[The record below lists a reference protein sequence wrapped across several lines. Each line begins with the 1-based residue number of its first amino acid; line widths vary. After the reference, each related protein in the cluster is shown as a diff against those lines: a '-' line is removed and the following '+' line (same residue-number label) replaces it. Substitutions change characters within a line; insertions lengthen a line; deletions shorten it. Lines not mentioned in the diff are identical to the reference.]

1 MGTFYAHIDPVD
13 LEERAARAAADK
25 ESLSKQT
32 GQRNSVPLEHGSRLD
47 IAAVA
52 IEEEVYQGRMESSLI
67 LRARD
72 QALGILQQAINRHQ
86 LAEDV
91 ALQVYREACQLELE
105 KFLDAPTNAAARC
118 RAFVRAIVPKPHDA
132 LTWTWQGAIE
142 RGLGRGSVPRGLSW
156 LAIDTLGECVL
167 VEGDEI
173 VDFEARH
180 QIFHIEGVGGKMRQV
195 KLSSLKE
202 FKPRSVVMDAAGI
215 ERWDRHFVLKR

>member
-1 MGTFYAHIDPVD
+1 M
-13 LEERAARAAADK
+13 
-25 ESLSKQT
+25 
-32 GQRNSVPLEHGSRLD
+32 
-47 IAAVA
+47 
-52 IEEEVYQGRMESSLI
+52 
-67 LRARD
+67 
-72 QALGILQQAINRHQ
+72 
-86 LAEDV
+86 
-91 ALQVYREACQLELE
+91 
-105 KFLDAPTNAAARC
+105 
-118 RAFVRAIVPKPHDA
+118 PKPHDA